1 MATFDVDA
9 VSALLNI
16 LEKALGHPKL
26 KPLADAAQK
35 QLEVVAAETAKQ
47 LEVEKAEEIK
57 KAETEVVVE
66 SEAKKGEEV
75 KVKAVEEPKSPSVER
90 RL

>member
-1 MATFDVDA
+1 MATYDVDA

-35 QLEVVAAETAKQ
+35 QLEAVAAETAKQ
-47 LEVEKAEEIK
+47 LEAEK
-57 KAETEVVVE
+57 T
-66 SEAKKGEEV
+66 EEV
-75 KVKAVEEPKSPSVER
+75 KRAEATAVVEQGAKTDEKVKASEEPKSPSVER